1 MTKIVV
7 YLEFILIIVTILTNR
22 HYIYKRLYGIQNW
35 SLQVIIFLYLKK
47 CTLIWDN
54 AFKKVPNNNN

>member
-22 HYIYKRLYGIQNW
+22 HYIYKRLYGIQN
-35 SLQVIIFLYLKK
+35 
-47 CTLIWDN
+47 
-54 AFKKVPNNNN
+54 